1 MNLPVLRKR
10 TVLLIDFA
18 VVLIIIFLYIER
30 DSILSLFP
38 GCFFHG
44 LTNFYCISCGGT
56 RALKAMLDL
65 NIGDALR
72 ENFFLVLLGFVILS
86 GWISYNMWVIF
97 NAKIGKKMV
106 CLLSSLKTIIIFLIL
121 AGIFGIIRNIPY
133 YPFILLAP
141 V

>member
-1 MNLPVLRKR
+1 M
-10 TVLLIDFA
+10 
-18 VVLIIIFLYIER
+18 
-30 DSILSLFP
+30 
-38 GCFFHG
+38 
-44 LTNFYCISCGGT
+44 
-56 RALKAMLDL
+56 KAMLDL